1 MFHCRGNLWVRML
14 DSKYEGLKGLDE
26 GGVKSCE
33 SIWWRDL
40 KLVCGREHDRW
51 FDGIVEW
58 KIGDGKNTSLLEDAW
73 CGDESLKYV
82 FARMFLN
89 SEQNMKLWET

>member
-1 MFHCRGNLWVRML
+1 M
-14 DSKYEGLKGLDE
+14 
-26 GGVKSCE
+26 
-33 SIWWRDL
+33 
-40 KLVCGREHDRW
+40 CGREHDRW